1 MSASRTPSL
10 AQVLDAVIMRRLS
23 DAHTVLPGRVERYD
37 AAKQV
42 VDVQPLLKSR
52 IVLEDGTLADESFPV
67 LVSLPVVFPGA
78 GGFRITFPVKQGD
91 GVVVVFA
98 EASLDRWQKLGGE
111 QATDGRR
118 FHLADGIALVGL
130 HDDTKVWTGASES
143 DLTIGKD
150 GGPQVVMKAAEVHI
164 GGNSDTA
171 VTEPAVLGSTY
182 RQAEDVMLDQVTQT
196 VTQVIAQLG
205 VAATGLTAAAAANAI
220 PIVGGALASPG
231 FAAVVS
237 QLGLIA
243 SSLGSIIS
251 GIANFKAGGSQHLS
265 QIVKVK

>member
-1 MSASRTPSL
+1 MSAARTPSL
-10 AQVLDAVIMRRLS
+10 AQVLDAVIARRLA
-23 DAHTVLPGRVERYD
+23 DTHTAMPGRVERYD

-52 IVLEDGTLADESFPV
+52 IVLEDGTSADESLPV
-67 LVSLPVVFPGA
+67 LVNLPVVFPGA
-78 GGFRITFPVKQGD
+78 GGFRLTFPVKQGD
-91 GVVVVFA
+91 GVLVVFS
-98 EASLDRWQKLGGE
+98 EASIDRWQKLGGE

-130 HDDTKVWTGASES
+130 HDDTQAWTGAAAD

-150 GGPQVVMKAAEVHI
+150 GGPQLVVKAAELHL
-164 GGNSDTA
+164 GGNDGDAATH
-171 VTEPAVLGSTY
+171 PAVLGDTY
-182 RQAEDVMLDQVTQT
+182 RNAEDGLLDQVTQSL
-196 VTQVIAQLG
+196 TQVATKLG
-205 VAATGLTAAAAANAI
+205 VAATGLTTAAAANAI

-231 FAAVVS
+231 FATVVT

-243 SSLGSIIS
+243 TDLGTILSA
-251 GIANFKAGGSQHLS
+251 IASFKAGGAQHLS